1 MAKRKNNFIDYEK
14 FVRELDEIDK
24 LEKSGKSDT
33 KNSDF
38 EFLLMFYYITQTLL
52 IISKFTYAPTMPYLL
67 TLLPTIVLGT
77 MFLLSFLIIMGN
89 K

>member
-38 EFLLMFYYITQTLL
+38 EFLLMFYFIAQTLL

-77 MFLLSFLIIMGN
+77 MLLLSLLIIMGN

>member
-77 MFLLSFLIIMGN
+77 MLLLSLLIIMGN

>member
-1 MAKRKNNFIDYEK
+1 MAKKKNNFIDYEK

-38 EFLLMFYYITQTLL
+38 EFLLMFYFIAQTLL
-52 IISKFTYAPTMPYLL
+52 IISKFTYAPAMPYLL